1 MPMYIA
7 ISDIFFPTNLIT
19 LFISCI
25 AASPYRT
32 PLKKIADARDVATQV
47 VVLASPT
54 LSGHVTGQTLMV
66 EGGMEGRLLNNPE
79 DVELPP

>member
-1 MPMYIA
+1 MSYPV
-7 ISDIFFPTNLIT
+7 SFFLINFS
-19 LFISCI
+19 LS
-25 AASPYRT
+25 T
-32 PLKKIADARDVATQV
+32 PLKKIAEARDIATQV

-79 DVELPP
+79 DVELPS

>member
-1 MPMYIA
+1 MPMPMYIA
-7 ISDIFFPTNLIT
+7 WYLIFPFPH
-19 LFISCI
+19 S
-25 AASPYRT
+25 T

-66 EGGMEGRLLNNPE
+66 EGGMEGRLLNSPE